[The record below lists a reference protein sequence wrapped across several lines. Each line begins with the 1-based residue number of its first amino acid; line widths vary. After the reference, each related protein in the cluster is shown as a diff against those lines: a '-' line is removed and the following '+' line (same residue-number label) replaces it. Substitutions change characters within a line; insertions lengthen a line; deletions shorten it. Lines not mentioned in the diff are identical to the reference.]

1 MKNIKN
7 TILSVII
14 TLVIVIGSVKVGIIF
29 ADSYTASCVADKA
42 KIEAKRKDLNEFAKY
57 YNSLDSI
64 GQDSVKRL
72 YNIK

>member
-7 TILSVII
+7 TILSVAI
-14 TLVIVIGSVKVGIIF
+14 TLVIVTASIKLGIML

-42 KIEAKRKDLNEFAKY
+42 KIESKREELNKFASY